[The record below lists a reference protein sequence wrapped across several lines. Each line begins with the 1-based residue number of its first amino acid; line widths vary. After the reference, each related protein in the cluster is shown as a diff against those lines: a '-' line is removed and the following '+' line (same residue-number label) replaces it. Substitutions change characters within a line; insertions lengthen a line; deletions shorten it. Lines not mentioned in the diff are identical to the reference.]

1 MFRILQKIAMST
13 FIGGLIGA
21 SYSYLVDH
29 VSAYFA
35 ADTSADD
42 RQESSAILDS
52 AYRQTIAS
60 ILLFQKNGFQLVLS
74 LERLG
79 AISTQTMVVGT
90 LFHSATYVDM
100 YVPRTFTA
108 KVFEGES
115 ATPSDT
121 PEGYSSPEAQAAI
134 RAHVFSQAE
143 RMNLIDRL

>member
-1 MFRILQKIAMST
+1 MFRIIQKIAMST

-29 VSAYFA
+29 ISAYFS
-35 ADTSADD
+35 ADTTSDE

-79 AISTQTMVVGT
+79 AITTQTMVVGT
-90 LFHSATYVDM
+90 LFHSSTYVDM
-100 YVPRTFTA
+100 YVPRAFTA
-108 KVFEGES
+108 KVFEGDS
-115 ATPSDT
+115 ATPAAE
-121 PEGYSSPEAQAAI
+121 PEGYSSADAQAII

-143 RMNLIDRL
+143 RMNLIDKL